1 MAPDS
6 LDSATKQDWTTDI
19 IMFLLWLC
27 HVSPLAE
34 LHPCIHNQR
43 TPNFAVYNHTYI
55 YIYICIDIYIYLY
68 ICVCVCVCASGPW
81 RSWSQAQPRGR
92 RQGAEPL
99 NIYQISNYTTHTIV
113 LHDRGILVPLDAPGA
128 SSSRKVPEALCTT
141 KATPRIGSWCNS
153 ESYPVH
159 PRLLIAAPHGY
170 SVYCGIRWSFV
181 SFVMLW
187 YLGVLG

>member
-55 YIYICIDIYIYLY
+55 YIYICIYIYLY

-99 NIYQISNYTTHTIV
+99 NNINRTLT
-113 LHDRGILVPLDAPGA
+113 PGPGWPPEEGSA
-128 SSSRKVPEALCTT
+128 KVPPKRDPAGSTFALPPSGGVGE
-141 KATPRIGSWCNS
+141 KLFKNP
-153 ESYPVH
+153 EFF
-159 PRLLIAAPHGY
+159 
-170 SVYCGIRWSFV
+170 SFCDWGMV
-181 SFVMLW
+181 IQTLFQIEENLTCYW
-187 YLGVLG
+187 FF

>member
-55 YIYICIDIYIYLY
+55 YMYIYIYLY
-68 ICVCVCVCASGPW
+68 ICVCVCVLQGHGEADRRLSPGVGG
-81 RSWSQAQPRGR
+81 RGR
-92 RQGAEPL
+92 SPLITFIMTTEYVRMDQEHSRTSPWQRNETYWDGAVTRGRETGLGSSLFELGKSCGHEQGKEGNWLELPPKPLRQCEFD
-99 NIYQISNYTTHTIV
+99 T
-113 LHDRGILVPLDAPGA
+113 
-128 SSSRKVPEALCTT
+128 
-141 KATPRIGSWCNS
+141 
-153 ESYPVH
+153 
-159 PRLLIAAPHGY
+159 
-170 SVYCGIRWSFV
+170 
-181 SFVMLW
+181 LW
-187 YLGVLG
+187 

>member
-1 MAPDS
+1 MKFVPVCLCCYFSHYRSKSCKSMAPDS

-55 YIYICIDIYIYLY
+55 YMYRYIYLY
-68 ICVCVCVCASGPW
+68 ICVCVCASGPW

-99 NIYQISNYTTHTIV
+99 NIYIHIKYVKLGKPRRSSGLSWCLLRSRTARPRRAPLLSLDLPKPTFINAGHA
-113 LHDRGILVPLDAPGA
+113 RSFSILRIAHWLAPG
-128 SSSRKVPEALCTT
+128 
-141 KATPRIGSWCNS
+141 
-153 ESYPVH
+153 
-159 PRLLIAAPHGY
+159 
-170 SVYCGIRWSFV
+170 YC
-181 SFVMLW
+181 
-187 YLGVLG
+187 